1 MTDFFSTNS
10 FDLAVYAC
18 LFVAVVMGFMTG
30 LLRSLATIIGY
41 ICGAGIA
48 VAATPKALSLL
59 ANYPKIPTPQT
70 WIVVVAI
77 FIVTGALISALL
89 RLTVSGIAGRN
100 ITVPDRI
107 AGAAL
112 GAVRFAMLAIMLVLV
127 FDRMIPPGREPA
139 FPEGLAVAARAVI
152 CSTVRNTVASTG
164 SRRLYRSAA
173 SANAGCEQLGSSAP
187 HALLRSARL

>member
-100 ITVPDRI
+100 VTVPDRI

-139 FPEGLAVAARAVI
+139 FLRGSQWRPVLSSAAQYGIQSLPPQAEDYIDRLK
-152 CSTVRNTVASTG
+152 RQ
-164 SRRLYRSAA
+164 RRL
-173 SANAGCEQLGSSAP
+173 
-187 HALLRSARL
+187 

>member
-48 VAATPKALSLL
+48 VAATPKTLSLL

-100 ITVPDRI
+100 VTVPDRI

-127 FDRMIPPGREPA
+127 FDRMM
-139 FPEGLAVAARAVI
+139 FPQRLAVAASALI
-152 CSTVRNTVASTG
+152 GGTVRNTVASTG
-164 SRRLYRSAA
+164 SRRLPRSP
-173 SANAGCEQLGSSAP
+173 EAP
-187 HALLRSARL
+187 TAPVTAQVI